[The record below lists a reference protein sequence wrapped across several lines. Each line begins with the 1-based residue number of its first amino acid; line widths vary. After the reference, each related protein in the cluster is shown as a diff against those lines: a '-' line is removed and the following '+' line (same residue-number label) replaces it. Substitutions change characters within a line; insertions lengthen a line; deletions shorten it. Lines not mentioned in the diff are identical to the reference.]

1 MYDVVGA
8 PRKAHRPCFAV
19 TERLMSF
26 LFRED
31 SISLDQENIQHISA
45 FVHND

>member
-1 MYDVVGA
+1 MYDVGV
-8 PRKAHRPCFAV
+8 PRKAHRILPFVPCFGA

-31 SISLDQENIQHISA
+31 SISLDQENI
-45 FVHND
+45 